1 LSRTSETFGL
11 QLDRIPILNLRL
23 EFNDYQWLV
32 ATPEFAK
39 RVEAP
44 SEPIHTPLFLWNTMP
59 EGLLTL
65 ILQRAIL
72 GLEAYLPGTVYVQLG
87 GKPGYEEHVMRY
99 VANPARLCRSIADAY
114 FNRLPTLINPA
125 HALRAAN
132 PELWLRTKRLY
143 DEVRNPL
150 FHGWQLAKTDVE
162 GLRAVM
168 AHIQQLYDWV
178 DGWHDP
184 EIWMPGAGRLV
195 RRVAGEDRAS

>member
-1 LSRTSETFGL
+1 MFCACLRANLPNFFPRLRNVEFGSAGTSPAA
-11 QLDRIPILNLRL
+11 D
-23 EFNDYQWLV
+23 
-32 ATPEFAK
+32 
-39 RVEAP
+39 AP
-44 SEPIHTPLFLWNTMP
+44 SEPIDTPLFLWNTMP

-143 DEVRNPL
+143 DEV
-150 FHGWQLAKTDVE
+150 
-162 GLRAVM
+162 
-168 AHIQQLYDWV
+168 
-178 DGWHDP
+178 
-184 EIWMPGAGRLV
+184 
-195 RRVAGEDRAS
+195 